1 MPVQIVQDGLPDGP
15 GLPDGVAGILVGR
28 LGPVPGI
35 PADRRPLAQHQQIGV
50 RGYDVPASR
59 SQVADLIKVV
69 PERESDLKKD
79 KDRLERLL
87 GGLLSMERPM

>member
-1 MPVQIVQDGLPDGP
+1 
-15 GLPDGVAGILVGR
+15 
-28 LGPVPGI
+28 
-35 PADRRPLAQHQQIGV
+35 V